1 MLFLYKSFYLKVEKL
16 NERRNWLFIVL
27 AGLFI
32 TNAVTAELIS
42 NKLIQIPLQFEVFGS
57 QFGPF
62 ATIVGILP
70 WPVVFLLTDLM
81 NEFYGQKAVRR
92 LSWITAGLIAY
103 CFIIV
108 GLSLAIPAYE
118 IKGSDLADNA
128 SYLKVFGQSQM
139 IIVGSICAFLVSQLL
154 DAFLF
159 DKIKHKTG
167 NRFIW
172 LRSTG
177 STVISQLIDS
187 YIVLYIGF
195 VLPGKMS
202 MGTYMSVAPTNYILK
217 LVIAISL
224 TPLIYLGHFLL
235 RKYLGNQKEN
245 LDSVSG

>member
-1 MLFLYKSFYLKVEKL
+1 LKVEIL
-16 NERRNWLFIVL
+16 NERRNWLFIIL

-32 TNAVTAELIS
+32 TNAVTAELMS
-42 NKLIQIPLQFEVFGS
+42 NKLIQVPIEFNLFGS
-57 QFGPF
+57 HFGPF
-62 ATIVGILP
+62 ATIIGSLP
-70 WPVVFLLTDLM
+70 WPIVFLLTDLM

-108 GLSLAIPAYE
+108 GISLAIPAYE
-118 IKGSDLADNA
+118 IPGSDLADNA

-177 STVISQLIDS
+177 STVVSQVIDS

-202 MGTYMSVAPTNYILK
+202 MGTYMTVAPTNYILK
-217 LVIAISL
+217 LIIAISL
-224 TPLIYLGHFLL
+224 TPLIYLGH
-235 RKYLGNQKEN
+235 YLMRRYLNKQEGNSN
-245 LDSVSG
+245 TLSS

>member
-1 MLFLYKSFYLKVEKL
+1 VNLEKL
-16 NERRNWLFIVL
+16 SERRNWLFIIL

-42 NKLIQIPLQFEVFGS
+42 NKLIQVPIEFNLFGS
-57 QFGPF
+57 HFGPF
-62 ATIVGILP
+62 ATIIGILP

-118 IKGSDLADNA
+118 IPGSDLADNA

-159 DKIKHKTG
+159 DKIKHRTG

-177 STVISQLIDS
+177 STVVSQVIDS

-202 MGTYMSVAPTNYILK
+202 FGTYMTVAPTNYILK
-217 LVIAISL
+217 LMIAISL
-224 TPLIYLGHFLL
+224 TPLIYLGHYVM
-235 RKYLGNQKEN
+235 RRYLNKEEAN
-245 LDSVSG
+245 ASAVSE